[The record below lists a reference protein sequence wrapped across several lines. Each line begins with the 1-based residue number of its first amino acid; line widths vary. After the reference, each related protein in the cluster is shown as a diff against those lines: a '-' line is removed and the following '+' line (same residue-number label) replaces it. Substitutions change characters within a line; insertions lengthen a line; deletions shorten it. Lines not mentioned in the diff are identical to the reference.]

1 MDFAEISWKDIYLH
15 RKDCGGGGGG
25 SEKMSTKKMLYLQCQ
40 EVNHPVVDPNHLQED
55 QWLEDDLHHLGLNL
69 RHHQDPLREGLQ

>member
-1 MDFAEISWKDIYLH
+1 
-15 RKDCGGGGGG
+15 
-25 SEKMSTKKMLYLQCQ
+25 MLYLQCQ